1 MPAYLY
7 QASYS
12 GEAIKALVNNP
23 QDRSGAA
30 RAAIEANG
38 GTMIGAWMA
47 FGEDDLIVI
56 ADLPDDG
63 SMAGVAL
70 AIASTGAIVN
80 GKTTKLLTLD
90 QAVSGMK
97 KTNAVLNAYKPPVKY
112 RSDTY
117 PRTAPPSPPGTP
129 AHPKASPTITGQ
141 TPTLTG

>member
-12 GEAIKALVNNP
+12 GETIKALVNNP

-56 ADLPDDG
+56 ADLPDDE

-97 KTNAVLNAYKPPVKY
+97 KANAVLNAYKPPVKY

-117 PRTAPPSPPGTP
+117 PRTALPSPPRTP
-129 AHPKASPTITGQ
+129 AHSRQAQ
-141 TPTLTG
+141 Q

>member
-56 ADLPDDG
+56 ADLPDDE

-97 KTNAVLNAYKPPVKY
+97 KANAVLNAYKPPVKY